1 MRFVLLLGLC
11 FWLAAVSKVNAAAE
25 CVGLPT
31 SDMKLHPLSV
41 DSIDQE
47 IAPPEEIARLSV
59 GGPGRL
65 PHPLLAI
72 RYTIDSNVGLVHR
85 LVPTNG
91 GGFCAA
97 PESVTFGFGVT
108 RRRAIFVPA
117 ADSEPCVKSA
127 LLAHEAEHYRV
138 VSEAIRAFLYRQEA
152 LLARYLGELKARPA
166 TGETA
171 AKKALETGLL
181 AASAR
186 LIEQFNEN
194 EVARIR
200 EEIDSSTQL
209 AALGASCNGRLA
221 ELERNIRR
229 RETEL

>member
-1 MRFVLLLGLC
+1 MRFMLLLGLC
-11 FWLAAVSKVNAAAE
+11 FWLEAVSEVNAAAE

-31 SDMKLHPLSV
+31 SDLKLHPLSADTV
-41 DSIDQE
+41 DQE
-47 IAPPEEIARLSV
+47 TAPPEQIARLSV
-59 GGPGRL
+59 GEPGHV
-65 PHPLLAI
+65 PHPLLAV
-72 RYTIDSNVGLVHR
+72 RYSIDSNVGLVHR
-85 LVPTNG
+85 LVPAKG

-108 RRRAIFVPA
+108 RRRAIFAPA

-152 LLARYLGELKARPA
+152 SLARYLGELKARSA
-166 TGETA
+166 AGEIA

-181 AASAR
+181 GASAR
-186 LIEQFNEN
+186 LIEQFNKG

-200 EEIDSSTQL
+200 EEIDSPARL
-209 AALGASCNGRLA
+209 AALSALCNGRIGA
-221 ELERNIRR
+221 LERSTRR
-229 RETEL
+229 GGTEL